1 VRKSTRGVG
10 ETPLHADPNA
20 RSVVS
25 VRPPKSIVVSITL
38 IAALAAC
45 GPSDSPSSGTT
56 LVVFAAASLKQ
67 TFTELGQRFTVDNPG
82 TDVDFN
88 FAGSSDLLSQLT
100 QGANAD
106 VFASA
111 DTRSMDKAVQAGVV
125 SGKPVDFASNTLV
138 IVTAPGNPENVTSFA
153 DLARPDASVVICAPQ
168 VPCGAA
174 TKTVENN
181 TGVRLSPVS
190 EESSVTDVLTK
201 VTSGQADTGVVYL
214 TDARNAGEKV
224 AMVTFPEAA
233 QAVNTYP
240 IAVMK
245 GSISIDLA
253 NKFVDLV
260 TGDVGQKVLDEAGF
274 AKP

>member
-1 VRKSTRGVG
+1 
-10 ETPLHADPNA
+10 
-20 RSVVS
+20 
-25 VRPPKSIVVSITL
+25 VRPPKSIVISITL
-38 IAALAAC
+38 IAALSAC
-45 GPSDSPSSGTT
+45 GPSGSQSSGTT

-67 TFTELGQRFTVDNPG
+67 TFTELGERFTADNPG
-82 TDVDFN
+82 TKVDFN

-111 DTRSMDKAVQAGVV
+111 DTRNMDKAVQAGLV
-125 SGKPVDFASNTLV
+125 SGNPVDFASNTLV
-138 IVTAPGNPENVTSFA
+138 IVTTPGNPENITSFA
-153 DLARPDASVVICAPQ
+153 DLARTDASLVICAPL

-224 AMVTFPEAA
+224 ATVTFPEAA

-240 IAVMK
+240 IAVLK
-245 GSISIDLA
+245 GSTRIDLA
-253 NKFVDLV
+253 NKFVDLIA
-260 TGDVGQKVLDEAGF
+260 GDVGQKVLDEAGF